1 METNIF
7 NSNSNSSNSN
17 SNNSNNSNSNSSN
30 SNNSNSNNSNNS
42 NINTYS
48 NVYVD
53 CHTHLADDQYNNDQ
67 DTIITKCI
75 QYGLQHIVV
84 NGLEPVSNR
93 RVLELCEK
101 YSETKNTS
109 SSSSSSLPLLLPAL
123 GIYPIDALCHYIN
136 DITNNDNIQWS
147 FTFPPPALFDIEAE
161 INFIE
166 TMAREKKIVAIGEC
180 GLDKKYYDN
189 DDTTAIQEE
198 VLRKLMRIGKLY
210 DIPLIIHS
218 RKAEARV
225 LEMLIEEG
233 IVKADFHSF
242 SGDTK
247 LGVEIARHG
256 YYLSIPSVVE
266 KGSSFQSLAK
276 AIPLNKILTETDA
289 PFLSPD
295 KGVRNDPSTIPRGV
309 IAIAKV
315 KKISVDEVALTV
327 RENFRCLFNV

>member
-1 METNIF
+1 
-7 NSNSNSSNSN
+7 
-17 SNNSNNSNSNSSN
+17 
-30 SNNSNSNNSNNS
+30 
-42 NINTYS
+42 
-48 NVYVD
+48 
-53 CHTHLADDQYNNDQ
+53 
-67 DTIITKCI
+67 
-75 QYGLQHIVV
+75 
-84 NGLEPVSNR
+84 VSNR
-93 RVLELCEK
+93 RVLELCER
-101 YSETKNTS
+101 YS
-109 SSSSSSLPLLLPAL
+109 SSSSSSSSSSPPPPLLLPAL

-136 DITNNDNIQWS
+136 DTNNTNNIKWS
-147 FTFPPPALFDIEAE
+147 FTFPQPALFDVDAE

-166 TMAREKKIVAIGEC
+166 TMARDKKIVAIGEC

-189 DDTTAIQEE
+189 DDATAEQER
-198 VLRKLMRIGKLY
+198 VLRKLMKIGKLY

-233 IVKADFHSF
+233 VVKADFHSF

-256 YYLSIPSVVE
+256 YYLSIPTVVE

-295 KGVRNDPSTIPRGV
+295 KGIRNDPSTIPRGV

-315 KKISVDEVALTV
+315 KKISASEVAVTV

>member
-1 METNIF
+1 MVDINNTNNDIL
-7 NSNSNSSNSN
+7 
-17 SNNSNNSNSNSSN
+17 
-30 SNNSNSNNSNNS
+30 
-42 NINTYS
+42 IYI
-48 NVYVD
+48 D

-67 DTIITKCI
+67 DAIITKCL
-75 QYGLQHIVV
+75 QYGLQHIIV

-101 YSETKNTS
+101 YSDTKLLSPS
-109 SSSSSSLPLLLPAL
+109 SSSSSSSSQQPLLLPAL

-136 DITNNDNIQWS
+136 DTNTTNNIQWS
-147 FTFPPPALFDIEAE
+147 FTFPQPALFDVDAE
-161 INFIE
+161 ITFIE
-166 TMAREKKIVAIGEC
+166 TMARDKKIVAIGEC

-189 DDTTAIQEE
+189 DDAIAEQER

-233 IVKADFHSF
+233 VVKADFHSF

-256 YYLSIPSVVE
+256 YYLSIPTVVE

-295 KGVRNDPSTIPRGV
+295 KGMRNDPSTIPRGV
-309 IAIAKV
+309 AAIAKV